1 LSNTAT
7 ISAPAGVTDTN
18 SSNNSA
24 TDTDTLA
31 SATTPVLNFP
41 NGFAGAASQF
51 SFNGTSSKIV
61 ASNLQLTDGGKSEA
75 ASIFAITPVN
85 VARFTTSF
93 NVQLLNGTNPSA
105 DGMTFTIQNTGLKAL
120 GGNGGNLA
128 YNGITKSVAVKFDL
142 YSNSGEGANSTGLYT
157 NGANPSTTNSINLTG
172 TGIDLHS
179 GHVLNVSM
187 AYDGTTLLVTI
198 IDTVTQAKATQSY
211 AVNIPA
217 IVGGN
222 TAYVGFTGSTG
233 GLTAT
238 QNVLNWTYTVTPAA
252 AAPAARPILAPANDS
267 SAAHTKASTGVQPV
281 TSLSALQSPAIALG
295 RASGES
301 NRQIVTGA
309 IRSAMQ
315 DILAV
320 ASLAQPPLMAS
331 IATSAGVQSTTS
343 SPVEF
348 NSGPRDVAA
357 RKSVAQPTID
367 RGLVHDVALDELSLE
382 HSYTV
387 PSTCNR
393 SVERMPMSLR
403 KSGNR

>member
-1 LSNTAT
+1 
-7 ISAPAGVTDTN
+7 
-18 SSNNSA
+18 
-24 TDTDTLA
+24 
-31 SATTPVLNFP
+31 
-41 NGFAGAASQF
+41 
-51 SFNGTSSKIV
+51 
-61 ASNLQLTDGGKSEA
+61 
-75 ASIFAITPVN
+75 
-85 VARFTTSF
+85 
-93 NVQLLNGTNPSA
+93 
-105 DGMTFTIQNTGLKAL
+105 
-120 GGNGGNLA
+120 
-128 YNGITKSVAVKFDL
+128 
-142 YSNSGEGANSTGLYT
+142 
-157 NGANPSTTNSINLTG
+157 
-172 TGIDLHS
+172 
-179 GHVLNVSM
+179 
-187 AYDGTTLLVTI
+187 
-198 IDTVTQAKATQSY
+198 
-211 AVNIPA
+211 
-217 IVGGN
+217 
-222 TAYVGFTGSTG
+222 
-233 GLTAT
+233 
-238 QNVLNWTYTVTPAA
+238 
-252 AAPAARPILAPANDS
+252 
-267 SAAHTKASTGVQPV
+267 VQPV

-348 NSGPRDVAA
+348 NSGPRDGAA

-387 PSTCNR
+387 PSTPSTCNR